1 MESVF
6 HIDAMRGSSEA
17 RSEVYMTYTERALEL
32 LTMQGAM

>member
-6 HIDAMRGSSEA
+6 QIDATGGSSEA

-32 LTMQGAM
+32 LTMHGAM